1 MLKSMRKNLKSLSPI
16 LWAVVAAFIISIF
29 AVWGGAGRLGESR
42 DPNTIA
48 TVGKTKISTDAYVSN
63 LRQRIE
69 SLQRQF
75 KELNASFIQQ
85 LNLPQQ
91 VLEQLIQQEILIQ
104 IAEDMKLNASNDE
117 LREKIKSYPVFQ
129 KDGQFIGFEEYKKIL
144 EWNRI
149 SVSVFEENLK
159 KEILMEKTVKILTAG
174 VSFTQGELWENYK
187 NSNESVRMEFVP
199 VEITT
204 IESEDDFNPEE
215 KQSFFE
221 ENKDNYKIPEKRE
234 ADYVFFNI
242 EDFKKEVTL
251 TEPEIEE
258 YYNNN
263 KPQFTEPEKVRVSR
277 IFIPYEGKEKELV
290 LTEIQNLQDRINQ
303 GEDFGSLAKIHSK
316 DGKAGES
323 GDWGLFDWRSL
334 SSEEQEKIAELE
346 VGEMS
351 PPLELDGGAAILK
364 VTEKEEALQKSL
376 DEVRDQ
382 ITNILTDQNA
392 RDLIEKRVTAL
403 EKTAQK
409 ERSLDVAAQKLGY
422 KIRTTGPTAE
432 GESFAEEIDPSGSI
446 STALFQLEVDEISAP
461 IYTYKGT
468 GLAQLRQ
475 VSPPRAALLEEVE
488 DKVIEDLAAERK
500 KDKAYEQIKSIKTEL
515 ATSDLESL
523 ATKYGLEYKTAEEHK
538 RGGYLSVIGENTE
551 VDEKAFSLPLNE
563 ASDPIEYATGYV
575 LIRVLDRKE
584 VTEAEFQENME
595 TERETYLD
603 AKKNKFFISSI
614 AKMRE
619 EIGVEIRYDLFLK
632 INSDILARFG
642 GQENSGS

>member
-48 TVGKTKISTDAYVSN
+48 TVGKTKISTDTYVSN

-91 VLEQLIQQEILIQ
+91 VLEQLIQQEMLIQ
-104 IAEDMKLNASNDE
+104 IAEDMKLDASDDE
-117 LREKIKSYPVFQ
+117 LREKIKGYPVFQ
-129 KDGQFIGFEEYKKIL
+129 KEGQFVGFEEYKKIL

-149 SVSVFEENLK
+149 SLADFEDSLK
-159 KEILMEKTVKILTAG
+159 KEILMEKVIKILTAG
-174 VSFTQGELWENYK
+174 VSFTQSELWDNYK
-187 NSNESVRMEFVP
+187 KTNESVRMEFVP
-199 VEITT
+199 IEIST
-204 IESEDDFNPEE
+204 IETEEEFSAEE
-215 KQSFFE
+215 KQAFFQK
-221 ENKDNYKIPEKRE
+221 NKDSYKIPEKRE

-242 EDFKKEVTL
+242 EDFKKDVELSVS
-251 TEPEIEE
+251 EIEE

-263 KPQFTEPEKVRVSR
+263 EPQFTEPEKVRVSR
-277 IFIPYEGKEKELV
+277 IYIPYEGKERELV
-290 LTEIQNLQDRINQ
+290 LTEIQNLQDRINA
-303 GEDFGSLAKIHSK
+303 GEDFGALAQIHSK
-316 DGKAGES
+316 DAKAGES
-323 GDWGLFDWRSL
+323 GDWGLFEWRSL
-334 SSEEQEKIAELE
+334 SPDEQEAIADLE

-351 PPLELDGGAAILK
+351 RPLELDAGATLLK
-364 VTEKEEALQKSL
+364 VTEKEAAVQKPL

-382 ITNILTDQNA
+382 ITNILSDQKARELIEQRVAGLEQNA
-392 RDLIEKRVTAL
+392 RKEK
-403 EKTAQK
+403 
-409 ERSLDVAAQKLGY
+409 SLDVAAQKLSY
-422 KIRTTGPTAE
+422 KIKTTGPTAN

-446 STALFQLEVDEISAP
+446 STALFGLEENEISTP

-468 GLAQLRQ
+468 GLAQLRTIT
-475 VSPPRAALLEEVE
+475 PPRAAELDEVE
-488 DKVIEDLAAERK
+488 DKVIEDLTAERK
-500 KDKAYEQIKSIKTEL
+500 KEVAQGKMMSIKDEL
-515 ATSDLESL
+515 ATAGLESL
-523 ATKYGLEYKTAEEHK
+523 AEKYSLEYKTAEEHK

-563 ASDPIEYATGYV
+563 ASDPIEYANGYV
-575 LIRVLDRKE
+575 LIRILDRKE
-584 VTEAEFQENME
+584 VTEKELQDNYE
-595 TERETYLD
+595 TERESFLE
-603 AKKNKFFISSI
+603 AKKNKFFISSM
-614 AKMRE
+614 AKLRE

-642 GQENSGS
+642 GQ

>member
-1 MLKSMRKNLKSLSPI
+1 MRKNLKSLSPI

-85 LNLPQQ
+85 MNLPQQ
-91 VLEQLIQQEILIQ
+91 VLEQLIQQEILTQ

-117 LREKIKSYPVFQ
+117 LREKIKAYPVFQ
-129 KDGQFIGFEEYKKIL
+129 KDGQFVGFEEYKKIL
-144 EWNRI
+144 EWNRMP
-149 SVSVFEENLK
+149 VSVFEENLK
-159 KEILMEKTVKILTAG
+159 KEILMEKTIKMLTAG

-187 NSNESVRMEFVP
+187 SSNESVRMEFVP
-199 VEITT
+199 IEITA
-204 IESEDDFNPEE
+204 IESEDDFTLEE
-215 KQSFFE
+215 KQIFFE
-221 ENKDNYKIPEKRE
+221 KNKDNYKIPEKRE

-242 EDFKKEVTL
+242 EDFKKEVEL
-251 TEPEIEE
+251 ADPEIEE

-263 KPQFTEPEKVRVSR
+263 EPQFTEPEKVRVSR
-277 IFIPYEGKEKELV
+277 IFIPYEGKERELV
-290 LTEIQNLQDRINQ
+290 LTEIGNLQDRINQ
-303 GEDFGSLAKIHSK
+303 GEDFGSVAKIHSK

-323 GDWGLFDWRSL
+323 GDWGLFEWRSL
-334 SSEEQEKIAELE
+334 SVEEQEKIAELE

-351 PPLELDGGAAILK
+351 QPLELDGGAAILK
-364 VTEKEEALQKSL
+364 VTEKEEAIQKPL
-376 DEVRDQ
+376 DEVKDQ
-382 ITNILTDQNA
+382 ITNILTDQKA
-392 RDLIEKRVTAL
+392 RDLIEQRVAGL
-403 EKTAQK
+403 EKNAQREK
-409 ERSLDVAAQKLGY
+409 SLDIAAQKWGY
-422 KIRTTGPTAE
+422 KIKTTGPAAD

-446 STALFQLEVDEISAP
+446 STALFQLEVNEISTP

-475 VSPPRAALLEEVE
+475 IIPPRAALLEDVE
-488 DKVIEDLAAERK
+488 DKVNEDLSAERK
-500 KDKAYEQIKSIKTEL
+500 KEKAYEKMKSIKAEL

-523 ATKYGLEYKTAEEHK
+523 ARKHDLEYKTAEEHK
-538 RGGYLSVIGENTE
+538 RGGYLSVIGENVE

-575 LIRVLDRKE
+575 LIRILDRKE
-584 VTEAEFQENME
+584 VTEAELQENME

-603 AKKNKFFISSI
+603 AKKNKFFISSM

-642 GQENSGS
+642 GQEDTGS